1 MLENFTAAV
10 FSISD
15 TENTESITS
24 DCVSQICSFF
34 TSLFFYVT
42 IYLVY
47 VTDFFICSFSQAGR
61 VV

>member
-34 TSLFFYVT
+34 TSLFFLRNSLFT
-42 IYLVY
+42 Q
-47 VTDFFICSFSQAGR
+47 CM
-61 VV
+61 